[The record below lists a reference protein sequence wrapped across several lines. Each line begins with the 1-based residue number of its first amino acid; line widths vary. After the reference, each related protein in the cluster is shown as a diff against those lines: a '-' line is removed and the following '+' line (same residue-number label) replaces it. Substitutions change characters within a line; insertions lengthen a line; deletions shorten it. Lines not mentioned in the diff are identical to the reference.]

1 MKTSQ
6 HDNKIKYTLNSY
18 RIASL
23 LIRMAYSFFR
33 RSVGLW
39 QFCVYIPFM
48 VYTHTHTKEKG
59 RTSYNG
65 AAYLHTQNII
75 CVRVCVCVYVRT
87 VPSNQFPRLP
97 FFHTIGKL
105 RFSCEIF
112 DGVQE
117 SGSG

>member
-65 AAYLHTQNII
+65 AAYLHTHNII
-75 CVRVCVCVYVRT
+75 CVRVCVCM
-87 VPSNQFPRLP
+87 
-97 FFHTIGKL
+97 
-105 RFSCEIF
+105 
-112 DGVQE
+112 
-117 SGSG
+117 